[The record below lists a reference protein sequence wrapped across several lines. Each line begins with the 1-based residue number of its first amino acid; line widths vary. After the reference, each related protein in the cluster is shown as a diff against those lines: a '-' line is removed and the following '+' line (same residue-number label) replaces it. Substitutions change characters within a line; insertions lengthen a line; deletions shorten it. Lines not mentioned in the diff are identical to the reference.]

1 MNRRL
6 LSAVFVA
13 FLLLGGCGREMDDDL
28 FVKVSIDQLRIM
40 FDEGLTP
47 EEALERSAES
57 NDTTLEAVREYQV
70 ELESDPD
77 HLRAVQDRINRETEE
92 LFTPS
97 LLE

>member
-1 MNRRL
+1 MSRRL
-6 LSAVFVA
+6 FFTLILAA
-13 FLLLGGCGREMDDDL
+13 LTLGGCARVVDDDL

-47 EEALERSAES
+47 DEALERAAES
-57 NDTTLEAVREYQV
+57 NDTTVEDFRAYQA
-70 ELESDPD
+70 ELEGDPD

-97 LLE
+97 LTD

>member
-1 MNRRL
+1 MAL
-6 LSAVFVA
+6 VLAVLA
-13 FLLLGGCGREMDDDL
+13 LGGCGKAVDDDL

-47 EEALERSAES
+47 DEALERAAVS
-57 NDTTLEAVREYQV
+57 NDTTVEDFRAYQT
-70 ELESDPD
+70 ELEGDPD

-97 LLE
+97 LLD